1 MNERLNDSD
10 LGKIA
15 INPIA
20 PTEVIDNRIEQ
31 VFQSTKNEDVQTYN
45 LKNFLIKMVA
55 GHLGDDKPFV
65 SYKKVSDTEIK
76 AVVNNDHPFLANSYV
91 DFSSYYLIIIMQLC
105 ARFKIEKDERLTM
118 DDYFEVLDQMMR
130 FKPNRK

>member
-1 MNERLNDSD
+1 M
-10 LGKIA
+10 GKIA